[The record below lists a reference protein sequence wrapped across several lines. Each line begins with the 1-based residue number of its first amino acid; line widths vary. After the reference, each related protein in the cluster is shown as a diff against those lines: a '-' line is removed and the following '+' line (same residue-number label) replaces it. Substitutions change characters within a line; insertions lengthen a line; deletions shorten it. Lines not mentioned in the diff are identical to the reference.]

1 MGLYLLWEHQR
12 VFPIQLLLSSESGN
26 FFTWQFS
33 FTDSFETQVTYMY
46 CCSFKK
52 SDKYS
57 SAEVSLSSVPL
68 FSSSEALVISYDSDI
83 FVMKIA
89 LSWKFVGRLLSLLEV
104 LYKNIRKPLAQL
116 FLLLLFLLFIFV
128 FNTMTWRIIKKR
140 ITFYIK

>member
-12 VFPIQLLLSSESGN
+12 VFPIQLLPSSECGN

-128 FNTMTWRIIKKR
+128 FNTMTSRIIKKR